1 MTAAEQ
7 QAFAQARLRIEK
19 NLAEIAALARD
30 GRMPAG
36 EFFGRFLGLTL
47 ESLDAMGGAVWS
59 VEDNK
64 TGRVAELAFASAGYD
79 DPRQKAWIE
88 KVLGHVVA
96 TGKPCIV
103 AVQEQAP
110 AAGSDG
116 VGNSVP
122 HPFFYT
128 PIVLDGGVRMILQ
141 VWLKQAGD
149 PRGYAD
155 IAAFLDGL
163 AHHACLYLRGVHH
176 SVLLHRDAK
185 SQRMLRLQEEL
196 LGELDPELL
205 SSTTA
210 NYLVDLL
217 GCPLA
222 AVLRRKGRHWR
233 LVSASNQEVVDTKA
247 TQSQSLAALA
257 DVLPEALDGG
267 IWPVAGGSD
276 PVAGSSIG
284 EVLAATGYASAAWC
298 HLKPSKKAQASLL
311 LLGCW
316 HEEGAKQ
323 AESSKASLVWCANQ
337 LAKASDAATHFQ
349 HIPFRPLASAAGRV
363 IRAWNEDRRRKVL
376 TWVVAPAVLLLAALL
391 FPVPHKIKAECKVV
405 PTRIS
410 TVVAETDGKIVEVL
424 APEGAKVKAGDVL
437 AKLEDTDYVTQLAV
451 SAQQLSRWR
460 VETARAQALGNEPER
475 KIAELAA
482 RREEENIRRLE
493 YLRSRTQL
501 RSPIDGMVLTRSVHH
516 REGEAMETGKV
527 FCEIGSLDS
536 YELQLDLRQKDL
548 GPVLRALGEGR
559 NLPVDFILHAHS
571 RDTLRGE
578 LSTVGQVSQLPEM
591 REAETVFTA
600 RIPFPAAALEGGL
613 KAGYT
618 GKASITLGRRPWGWQ
633 LSAPFRQYWRMNWS
647 L

>member
-1 MTAAEQ
+1 MTASEQ
-7 QAFAQARLRIEK
+7 HAFAQARLRIEK
-19 NLAEIAALARD
+19 NLSEIAALARD
-30 GRMPAG
+30 GRIPTT
-36 EFFGRFLGLTL
+36 EFLPHFLKLAI
-47 ESLDAMGGAVWS
+47 ESLDAMGGAIWS

-64 TGRVAELAFASAGYD
+64 SRRVAELAFASAGHE
-79 DPRQKAWIE
+79 DPRQQAWIE
-88 KVLGHVVA
+88 AVLGHVVA
-96 TGKPCIV
+96 TGKSCMV
-103 AVQEQAP
+103 AVQEQAS
-110 AAGSDG
+110 AAGDG
-116 VGNSVP
+116 AVGNTVP

-128 PIVLDGGVRMILQ
+128 PVVLDGRVLMILQ

-163 AHHACLYLRGVHH
+163 AHHACLYLRGVHQ
-176 SVLLHRDAK
+176 SVLLQRDAH

-196 LGELDPELL
+196 LGELDPEVL

-217 GCPLA
+217 GSPLA
-222 AVLRRKGRHWR
+222 AVLRREGRRWR
-233 LVSASNQEVVDTKA
+233 LISASNQEVVDAKA

-257 DVLPEALDGG
+257 NALPEALDGG
-267 IWPVAGGSD
+267 FFPEAAASAPAD
-276 PVAGSSIG
+276 RSI
-284 EVLAATGYASAAWC
+284 ENALAATGYSALAWC
-298 HLKPSKKAQASLL
+298 HLKPSKKATASLL

-316 HEEGAKQ
+316 HEDGVEQ
-323 AESSKASLVWCANQ
+323 AETSKASLVWCAKQ

-349 HIPFRPLASAAGRV
+349 HIPLRPLVSAAGR
-363 IRAWNEDRRRKVL
+363 ILRAWNQDRRRKVI
-376 TWVVAPAVLLLAALL
+376 TWVVAPAVLLVAALF
-391 FPVPHKIKAECKVV
+391 FPVPHKVKAECKVV
-405 PTRIS
+405 PTRTS

-437 AKLEDTDYVTQLAV
+437 ARLEDTDYVTQLAV
-451 SAQQLSRWR
+451 SAQQLSRLR

-493 YLRSRTQL
+493 YLRSRTLL
-501 RSPIDGMVLTRSVHH
+501 RSPIDGVVLTRNLQH
-516 REGEAMETGKV
+516 REGEAMETGKI

-548 GPVLRALGEGR
+548 GPVLRALGEGG
-559 NLPVDFILHAHS
+559 NLRVDFILHAHS
-571 RDTLRGE
+571 REPLRGE
-578 LSTVGQVSQLPEM
+578 LSGVGQVSQLPEM
-591 REAETVFTA
+591 RETETVFAA
-600 RIPFPAAALEGGL
+600 RIPFPESDLEGGL

-618 GKASITLGRRPWGWQ
+618 GKASIALGHQPWGWQ
-633 LSAPFRQYWRMNWS
+633 LTSPFRHYWRMNWS